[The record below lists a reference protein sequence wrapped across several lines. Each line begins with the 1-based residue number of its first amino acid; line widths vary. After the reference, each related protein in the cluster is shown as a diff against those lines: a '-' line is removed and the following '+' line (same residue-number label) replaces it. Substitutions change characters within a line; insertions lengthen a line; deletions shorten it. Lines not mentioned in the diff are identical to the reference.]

1 MNTILR
7 PLLALCLLSTLN
19 LELSTSANAQGSLIP
34 PAGPPVASMKTLDQV
49 EARTP
54 LVAGAPG
61 VAIDGAGTITISQ
74 AGSYYLTK
82 NLTISIAGA
91 KGIVI
96 NSDGVHLDLNGF
108 SLICTT
114 VPGGHAIT
122 GTGSGVRIRNGTIL
136 GGTTVV
142 GNVFTKAGWESGVS
156 IGSRVSDLT
165 VRGVRFHAVDAGFD
179 GSVVER
185 VNVKVCGGRGIIAAC
200 VLDSTVLASGGD
212 GIVAESGSNA
222 GPVVNNCSAE
232 ARAATGGVENYGI
245 YAIKGAVSN
254 SQGYSAGGHG
264 LGAKTANNCSGES
277 IGYIG
282 LFAETANNCTGK
294 STSDSGLKCFGV
306 ATNCSGTATTG
317 EGLTCTGNATNCAG
331 TSSTGASGM
340 NVTGT
345 ASFCR
350 GTRPGGTAIQAAI
363 AVACTSGGGTII
375 GNKQLGTP

>member
-1 MNTILR
+1 MNTKSILT
-7 PLLALCLLSTLN
+7 AFTLSTLISQ
-19 LELSTSANAQGSLIP
+19 LSTPLHAQGSLTP

-49 EARTP
+49 EARTA

-156 IGSRVSDLT
+156 IGGRVSDLT
-165 VRGVRFHAVDAGFD
+165 VKGVSFHAVDAGFN

-185 VNVKVCGGRGIIAAC
+185 VNVNVCGGRGIIAVC
-200 VLDSTVLASGGD
+200 VLDSTVLAAGGH

-232 ARAATGGVENYGI
+232 ARAAGGSDTYGI
-245 YAIKGAVSN
+245 LAFKGVVSN

-264 LGAKTANNCSGES
+264 ILAETANNCSGES
-277 IGYIG
+277 NGYIG
-282 LFAETANNCTGK
+282 LIATTANNCTGT
-294 STSDSGLKCFGV
+294 STSDTGLLCSGV

-317 EGLTCTGNATNCAG
+317 VGLTCTGNATNCAG
-331 TSSTGASGM
+331 TSISGSPGL

-350 GTRPGGTAIQAAI
+350 GTRTGGVAIIAGNAI
-363 AVACTSGGGTII
+363 GCTSGGGTITAPL
-375 GNKQLGTP
+375 KSLGTP